1 MLTRLG
7 RRRRSRIAVAFGIY
21 FGLIFGLFYLAAMAA
36 APTITLTITFLILL
50 FTFRIRRHLRAADDT
65 IDRILA
71 EPSLS
76 ADEAKARLADAERRA
91 RELER
96 QLVWRRASMGHL
108 PGWVLR
114 PHLDREFAAYTDCE
128 YGHYDFHGLGDRFDD
143 HGRDRVVRDCIR
155 DDCPSTWT
163 ERV

>member
-1 MLTRLG
+1 MPTHLG
-7 RRRRSRIAVAFGIY
+7 RRRRSRIVLLASIYLGLPFYAVLLTAY
-21 FGLIFGLFYLAAMAA
+21 
-36 APTITLTITFLILL
+36 PTIVLTFTILIILVWVKV
-50 FTFRIRRHLRAADDT
+50 RRELRAADDT

-71 EPSLS
+71 EPSLL

-96 QLVWRRASMGHL
+96 QLVWRRASMGNL

-143 HGRDRVVRDCIR
+143 HGRDRVVRDCVR
-155 DDCPSTWT
+155 DDCTSTWT